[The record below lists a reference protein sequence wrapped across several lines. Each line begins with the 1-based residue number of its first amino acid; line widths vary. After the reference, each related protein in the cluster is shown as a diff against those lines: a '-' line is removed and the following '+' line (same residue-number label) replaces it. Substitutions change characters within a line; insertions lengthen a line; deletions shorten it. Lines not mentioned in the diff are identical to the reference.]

1 MYQPAMKTRLTDL
14 EAEKAALLS
23 RQKAPKPNPKV
34 SVHPNLAGLYRRK
47 VEELESLLDDATA
60 REDAMTIIRSMIEGI
75 VLTPRVDAG
84 GLEAV
89 LSGDLA
95 RILALCQAGSGGPQ
109 QQDTPDAVSVR
120 GCQVSVVA
128 GTRNHLELL
137 LIWTSLPPMS
147 RAPFW
152 IR

>member
-1 MYQPAMKTRLTDL
+1 MRAIEDGMYQPAMKARLTEL

-23 RQKAPKPNPKV
+23 RQKAPRQNPKV

-47 VEELESLLDDATA
+47 VEELELLLEDVTE
-60 REDAMTIIRSMIEGI
+60 REEAMTTIRSMIEGI

-95 RILALCQAGSGGPQ
+95 RILALCQAGSGSSQ
-109 QQDTPDAVSVR
+109 QQDTPDALAWSDFPIQAPRRTVVS
-120 GCQVSVVA
+120 GVA
-128 GTRNHLELL
+128 GT
-137 LIWTSLPPMS
+137 
-147 RAPFW
+147 
-152 IR
+152 